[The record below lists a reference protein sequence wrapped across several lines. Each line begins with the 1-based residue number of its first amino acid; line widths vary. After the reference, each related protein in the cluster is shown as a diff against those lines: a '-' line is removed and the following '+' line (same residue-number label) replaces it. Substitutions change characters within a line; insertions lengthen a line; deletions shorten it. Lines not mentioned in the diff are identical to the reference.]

1 MIDYPSGPDMPRS
14 PLPFSPVTRV
24 GDLLFVSGQ
33 ASVDRSGA
41 IVTDNFEGEMRRS
54 LDNLSTILS
63 AAGSDLSHV
72 VQTRNYVRE
81 DSDLAAFNRIYREY
95 FMEPF
100 PSRTTITNCLPPT
113 LKYEIE
119 CIAVVKPDRAATPI
133 EG

>member
-14 PLPFSPVTRV
+14 QLPFSPVTRV

-41 IVTDNFEGEMRRS
+41 IVTDSFEGEMRRS
-54 LDNLSTILS
+54 LDNLSTILV
-63 AAGSDLSHV
+63 AAGSDLSLV
-72 VQTRNYVRE
+72 VQTRNYVRD

-95 FMEPF
+95 FREPF
-100 PSRTTITNCLPPT
+100 PSRTTITNCLPPA

-119 CIAVVKPDRAATPI
+119 CIAVVRPDRAVMPV
-133 EG
+133 EE

>member
-24 GDLLFVSGQ
+24 SDLLFVSGQ

-41 IVTDNFEGEMRRS
+41 MVTDTFEGEMRRS

-63 AAGSDLSHV
+63 VTGSGLSHV
-72 VQTRNYVRE
+72 VQTRNYVRD

-95 FMEPF
+95 FREPF
-100 PSRTTITNCLPPT
+100 PSRTTITNCLPRT
-113 LKYEIE
+113 LK
-119 CIAVVKPDRAATPI
+119 
-133 EG
+133 